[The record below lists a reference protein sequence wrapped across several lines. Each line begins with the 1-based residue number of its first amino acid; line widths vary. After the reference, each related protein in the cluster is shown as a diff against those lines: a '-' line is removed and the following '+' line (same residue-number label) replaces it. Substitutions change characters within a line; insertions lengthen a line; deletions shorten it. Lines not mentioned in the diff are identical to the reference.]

1 VGVTFSSSQARP
13 VILAIVLLAVVDL
26 FLLYR
31 LLTPFTSTSQS
42 VSQLLIEKERLS
54 SDLNSSCDVGE
65 HSSHPSSVPNHAGG
79 TTSAE
84 TALIDKI
91 RTFTVRVL
99 SERGSG
105 TGVFIGPKMIITN
118 RHVIEGSGNQ
128 LFVTSKSLGVE
139 PLSVR
144 VLAATRSS
152 DVGEPDFAL
161 LELNGSFASSQY
173 ASLADDPSALKNVV
187 AAGYPGAITDADA
200 DRVTPEVVVSTG
212 VVQVVQQ
219 WEGKPYPVIVHT
231 APISP
236 GSSGGGLFDRCG
248 NLLGLNTFIKQDA
261 PVYYALTGQ
270 SLRSFLDRNGH
281 VYVSADR
288 VCEAG

>member
-1 VGVTFSSSQARP
+1 MGVTLSSPQARP

-31 LLTPFTSTSQS
+31 LLTPSAPIGQS
-42 VSQLLIEKERLS
+42 VSQLLLEKERLS
-54 SDLNSSCDVGE
+54 AGMNASCETSERSS
-65 HSSHPSSVPNHAGG
+65 PSTSVPSQAGG
-79 TTSAE
+79 AASAD

-91 RTFTVRVL
+91 RAVTVRVL
-99 SERGSG
+99 SKLGSG
-105 TGVFIGPKMIITN
+105 TGVFIGPKLIITN

-128 LFVTSKSLGVE
+128 LLVTSKSLGVQ

-144 VLAATRSS
+144 VLSATRSS

-161 LELNGSFASSQY
+161 LELTGSFASSQY

-187 AAGYPGAITDADA
+187 AAGYPGAIIDADA
-200 DRVTPEVVVSTG
+200 DQVTPEVVVSAG

-248 NLLGLNTFIKQDA
+248 NLVGLNTFIKQDA
-261 PVYYALTGQ
+261 PVHYALTGQ

-281 VYVSADR
+281 TYVSANR